1 MTVPA
6 LPPATRDY
14 LLHPDLAALWDAV
27 RGRLERNG
35 IQVTGTVTV
44 TLDEQGAD
52 YLSGLLG
59 RRVTSPTRVRLA
71 DVDAALRRSAAA
83 AGLVTVI
90 EALSGPLVDRKAAR
104 VARTEARASTAAL
117 LDAALADAG
126 VGDQEWVPRF
136 VEGARLAGILT
147 KAGDGAGAAVLH
159 AGAVLAE
166 LAAAGALDPSRSAS
180 ERPAGW
186 GLAELATKC
195 TGDAHGLDSG
205 RVAAALVLR
214 AAAAAHGLHP
224 PESAAEVRNLWTLLG
239 VVPDELSGTVLVWSL
254 RPPGDDP
261 WSVMMRARAD
271 LGLVTHLTL
280 HELKG
285 AAATLAWAVAGT
297 TVSVC
302 ENPQVLQAAARAGA
316 TGALVCTSGNPASA
330 GWGLLRGLVKQGA
343 LVRYH
348 GDFDWPGTAIA
359 GRIVAAG
366 AQPWRMSA
374 ADYEDAV
381 AAASSA
387 DKLPLA
393 GTPGPTPWD
402 PQLAVNMSRIG
413 VAVHE
418 EALLNVLL
426 ADL

>member
-1 MTVPA
+1 
-6 LPPATRDY
+6 
-14 LLHPDLAALWDAV
+14 
-27 RGRLERNG
+27 
-35 IQVTGTVTV
+35 
-44 TLDEQGAD
+44 
-52 YLSGLLG
+52 
-59 RRVTSPTRVRLA
+59 
-71 DVDAALRRSAAA
+71 
-83 AGLVTVI
+83 VTVI

-126 VGDQEWVPRF
+126 VGDQEWVPGF
-136 VEGARLAGILT
+136 VEGTRLAGILT
-147 KAGDGAGAAVLH
+147 KAGDGAGAAVVH

-166 LAAAGALDPSRSAS
+166 LAASGALDPARSAS
-180 ERPAGW
+180 ERTTEW

-214 AAAAAHGLHP
+214 AAAAAHCLHP
-224 PESAAEVRNLWTLLG
+224 PESAAEVRNMWTLLG

-280 HELKG
+280 HELNG
-285 AAATLAWAVAGT
+285 AAATLAWAAAGT

-302 ENPQVLQAAARAGA
+302 ENPQVLQAAARAGT

-330 GWGLLRGLVKQGA
+330 AWVLLRGLIKQGA
-343 LVRYH
+343 LLRYH
-348 GDFDWPGTAIA
+348 GDFDWPGVAIA
-359 GRIVAAG
+359 GRILAAG

-374 ADYEDAV
+374 GDYEDAV

-402 PQLAVNMSRIG
+402 RQLAVNMSRIG

-418 EALLNVLL
+418 EALLSVLL

>member
-1 MTVPA
+1 MTDQA

-14 LLHPDLAALWDAV
+14 LLHPGLAPLWDVV

-44 TLDEQGAD
+44 PLDEHGAD
-52 YLSGLLG
+52 HLGGLLG
-59 RRVTSPTRVRLA
+59 RRVTSPARVRLA
-71 DVDAALRRSAAA
+71 DADAALRRSAAA

-104 VARTEARASTAAL
+104 LARTEARASTAAL

-126 VGDQEWVPRF
+126 VGDQEWVPGF
-136 VEGARLAGILT
+136 VEGTRVVGILT
-147 KAGDGAGAAVLH
+147 RAGDGADAAVVQ

-166 LAAAGALDPSRSAS
+166 LASSGALDPARPAS
-180 ERPAGW
+180 EQTTEWA
-186 GLAELATKC
+186 LAELATKC

-205 RVAAALVLR
+205 RIAAALVLR
-214 AAAAAHGLHP
+214 AAAAAHGLNP
-224 PESAAEVRNLWTLLG
+224 PESAPDVRSMWTLLG

-261 WSVMMRARAD
+261 WAVMMRARAD
-271 LGLVTHLTL
+271 IGLVTHLTL
-280 HELKG
+280 HELNG
-285 AAATLAWAVAGT
+285 AAAALAWAVAGT

-302 ENPQVLQAAARAGA
+302 ENPQVLQAAARAGS
-316 TGALVCTSGNPASA
+316 TRALVCVSGTPASA
-330 GWGLLRGLVKQGA
+330 AWVLLRGLVKQGA

-348 GDFDWPGTAIA
+348 GDFDWPGVAIA
-359 GRIVAAG
+359 GRILAAG
-366 AQPWRMSA
+366 AQPWHMSA
-374 ADYEDAV
+374 GDYEAAV

-402 PQLAVNMSRIG
+402 PQLAVTMSRTG

-418 EALLNVLL
+418 EALLDVLL

>member
-1 MTVPA
+1 MTGPA

-14 LLHPDLAALWDAV
+14 LLHPDMAPLWDAV

-44 TLDEQGAD
+44 TLDEQGVD
-52 YLSGLLG
+52 HLSGLLG
-59 RRVTSPTRVRLA
+59 RRVTSPARIRLA

-90 EALSGPLVDRKAAR
+90 EALNGPLLDRKAAR

-117 LDAALADAG
+117 LDAALAGAG
-126 VGDQEWVPRF
+126 VGDQEWVPGF
-136 VEGARLAGILT
+136 VEGTRLAGILT
-147 KAGDGAGAAVLH
+147 KAGDGAGAAVVH

-166 LAAAGALDPSRSAS
+166 LAASGALDPARSAS
-180 ERPAGW
+180 ERTTEW

-195 TGDAHGLDSG
+195 TGDAHGLDLG

-224 PESAAEVRNLWTLLG
+224 PESAAEVRNMWTLLG

-254 RPPGDDP
+254 QPPGDDP

-280 HELKG
+280 HELNG
-285 AAATLAWAVAGT
+285 VAATLAWAVAGT
-297 TVSVC
+297 TASVC
-302 ENPQVLQAAARAGA
+302 ENPQVLQAAARAGT

-330 GWGLLRGLVKQGA
+330 AWVLLRGLVKQGA

-348 GDFDWPGTAIA
+348 GDFDWPGVAIA
-359 GRIVAAG
+359 GRILAAG

-374 ADYEDAV
+374 GDYEEAV

>member
-1 MTVPA
+1 MTDPA

-14 LLHPDLAALWDAV
+14 LLHPDLAPLWDAV

-44 TLDEQGAD
+44 TLEEQGAD
-52 YLSGLLG
+52 HLSGLLG
-59 RRVTSPTRVRLA
+59 RRVTNPARVRLA
-71 DVDAALRRSAAA
+71 DVDTALRRSAAA

-104 VARTEARASTAAL
+104 VARTEARANTAAL

-126 VGDQEWVPRF
+126 VGDQGWVPGF
-136 VEGARLAGILT
+136 VEATRLAGILT
-147 KAGDGAGAAVLH
+147 KAGDGAGAAVVR
-159 AGAVLAE
+159 AGGVLAE
-166 LAAAGALDPSRSAS
+166 LAAAGALDPARSAS
-180 ERPAGW
+180 ERTSGW
-186 GLAELATKC
+186 GLAELASKC

-224 PESAAEVRNLWTLLG
+224 PESAAEVRSMWTRLG

-280 HELKG
+280 HELNG
-285 AAATLAWAVAGT
+285 AATLAWAVAET

-302 ENPQVLQAAARAGA
+302 ENPQVLQAAARAGT
-316 TGALVCTSGNPASA
+316 TGALVCTSGNPASP
-330 GWGLLRGLVKQGA
+330 GWGLLRGLVKQGVP
-343 LVRYH
+343 VRYH
-348 GDFDWPGTAIA
+348 GDFDWPGVAIA
-359 GRIVAAG
+359 GRILDAG

-374 ADYEDAV
+374 GDYEDAV

-393 GTPGPTPWD
+393 GTPVPTPWD
-402 PQLAVNMSRIG
+402 PQLAVKMSRIG

>member
-1 MTVPA
+1 MTDPA
-6 LPPATRDY
+6 LPSATRDY
-14 LLHPDLAALWDAV
+14 LLHPDLAPLWEAV

-44 TLDEQGAD
+44 TLDEQGVD
-52 YLSGLLG
+52 HLSGLLG
-59 RRVTSPTRVRLA
+59 RRVTSPARVRLA

-83 AGLVTVI
+83 AGLVTVM

-104 VARTEARASTAAL
+104 LARTEARASTAAL
-117 LDAALADAG
+117 LDAALADSG
-126 VGDQEWVPRF
+126 VGDQEWVPGF
-136 VEGARLAGILT
+136 VEGTRLAGILT
-147 KAGDGAGAAVLH
+147 KAGDGAGAAVGH

-166 LAAAGALDPSRSAS
+166 LAASGALAPARSAS
-180 ERPAGW
+180 ERTTEW

-214 AAAAAHGLHP
+214 AAAAAHGLQP
-224 PESAAEVRNLWTLLG
+224 PESVAAVRNMWTLLG
-239 VVPDELSGTVLVWSL
+239 VVPDAISGTVLVWSL
-254 RPPGDDP
+254 RPPGEDA

-280 HELKG
+280 HELNG
-285 AAATLAWAVAGT
+285 VAATRAWARPGT

-302 ENPQVLQAAARAGA
+302 ENPQVLQAAARARTAGP
-316 TGALVCTSGNPASA
+316 LVCTSGNPASA
-330 GWGLLRGLVKQGA
+330 GWILLRGVLKQGA
-343 LVRYH
+343 QVRYH
-348 GDFDWPGTAIA
+348 GDFDWPGVAIA

-366 AQPWRMSA
+366 AQPWRMCA
-374 ADYEDAV
+374 GDYEDAV
-381 AAASSA
+381 ESLTAA
-387 DKLPLA
+387 DRLPIA
-393 GTPGPTPWD
+393 GIPGPTPWD
-402 PQLAVNMSRIG
+402 PQLAVSMSRIG

-418 EALLNVLL
+418 EALVNVLL

>member
-1 MTVPA
+1 MTNPA
-6 LPPATRDY
+6 LPPVTRDY
-14 LLHPDLAALWDAV
+14 LLHPDLEPVWVAI
-27 RGRLERNG
+27 RGRLERTG

-44 TLDEQGAD
+44 ALEEQGAD
-52 YLSGLLG
+52 RLSGLLG

-90 EALSGPLVDRKAAR
+90 EALSGPLVDRKAAH
-104 VARTEARASTAAL
+104 VARTEARASTAAQ
-117 LDAALADAG
+117 LDAALAEAG
-126 VGDQEWVPRF
+126 VSDRGWVPTF
-136 VEGARLAGILT
+136 VEGTRLAGILT
-147 KAGDGAGAAVLH
+147 KAGDGAGAAVVH

-166 LAAAGALDPSRSAS
+166 LAAAGALDPARSAS
-180 ERPAGW
+180 ERASGW

-224 PESAAEVRNLWTLLG
+224 PESTAEVRNMWNRLG

-280 HELKG
+280 HELNG
-285 AAATLAWAVAGT
+285 AAATLAWAVIGT

-302 ENPQVLQAAARAGA
+302 ENPQVLQAAARARA
-316 TGALVCTSGNPASA
+316 TGALLCTSGNPASA
-330 GWGLLRGLVKQGA
+330 AWVLLRGLVKQGA

-348 GDFDWPGTAIA
+348 GDFDWPGVAIA
-359 GRIVAAG
+359 GRILAAG

-374 ADYEDAV
+374 DHYRDALT
-381 AAASSA
+381 AARST

-402 PQLAVNMSRIG
+402 PQLAETMSRSGI
-413 VAVHE
+413 AIHE
-418 EALLNVLL
+418 EALLDVLL

>member
-1 MTVPA
+1 MTDHA
-6 LPPATRDY
+6 LPPATREY
-14 LLHPDLAALWDAV
+14 LLHLDLMPLWDAV
-27 RGRLERNG
+27 GGRLERNG
-35 IQVTGTVTV
+35 IQVTGTVSV
-44 TLDEQGAD
+44 TLNEQGVD
-52 YLSGLLG
+52 RLSGLLG
-59 RRVTSPTRVRLA
+59 RRVTSPARVRLA

-90 EALSGPLVDRKAAR
+90 EALIGPLVDRKAAR

-117 LDAALADAG
+117 FDGALAAAG
-126 VGDQEWVPRF
+126 VGDQEWVPGF
-136 VEGARLAGILT
+136 VQGTRQAGILT
-147 KAGDGAGAAVLH
+147 KAGDGANAAVVH

-166 LAAAGALDPSRSAS
+166 LAASGVLEPSRSAS
-180 ERPAGW
+180 ERPTEW

-205 RVAAALVLR
+205 RVAATLVLR

-224 PESAAEVRNLWTLLG
+224 PESAAEVRNMWTLLG

-280 HELKG
+280 HELNG
-285 AAATLAWAVAGT
+285 AAARLAWTVAGT

-302 ENPQVLQAAARAGA
+302 ENPQVLQAAARAGSA
-316 TGALVCTSGNPASA
+316 GALVCTSGNPASA
-330 GWGLLRGLVKQGA
+330 AWVLLRRLLGQGA

-348 GDFDWPGTAIA
+348 GDFDWPGVVIA
-359 GRIVAAG
+359 GRILAAG
-366 AQPWRMSA
+366 VQPWRMGAS
-374 ADYEDAV
+374 DYEDAV

-393 GTPGPTPWD
+393 GTPGATPWD
-402 PQLAVNMSRIG
+402 PQLAVSMSRIG